1 MKKLK
6 NMAIGAVIAVG
17 MFFGAYFGKD
27 KLEEE
32 PDEEEEPSS
41 EVLRM
46 PSTAFTSVPTESIEE
61 DFKTSQERV
70 QEVTDAILKEKERV
84 AKEKAE
90 KEDAERHEKALAKAE
105 ERRQAKE
112 KEARER
118 ATIEKKEAE
127 EKAEKLRKEKEVAE
141 RKKAEESKKNKE
153 VVREKNEVAAKPTQ
167 EKPKEVPSRGSSN
180 DAVWQSFES
189 TAYGMDCK
197 GCSGITANGTDVR
210 GSIYTPSGLRVI
222 AVDPRVIP
230 LGSIVEV
237 NTPSG
242 TFTAEAADTG
252 GAIKGRIIDILVGSE
267 AESRS
272 YGRQQVKIRVLK

>member
-6 NMAIGAVIAVG
+6 NMAIGAMIAVG
-17 MFFGAYFGKD
+17 MFFGVYFGKD

-70 QEVTDAILKEKERV
+70 QEVTDAILKEKERI

-105 ERRQAKE
+105 ERRKA
-112 KEARER
+112 
-118 ATIEKKEAE
+118 KEAE
-127 EKAEKLRKEKEVAE
+127 AERVAEMKRQEERRIAQEKAEEEERKKKEESVKKKPRSKEVAKTE
-141 RKKAEESKKNKE
+141 
-153 VVREKNEVAAKPTQ
+153 EVA
-167 EKPKEVPSRGSSN
+167 KETPSRGSKS
-180 DAVWQSFES
+180 DAVWQNFEA
-189 TAYGMDCK
+189 TYYGMDCN

-210 GSIYTPSGLRVI
+210 GSIYTPSGLRVV
-222 AVDPRVIP
+222 AVDPSVIP

>member
-6 NMAIGAVIAVG
+6 NMAIGAMIAVG
-17 MFFGAYFGKD
+17 MFFGVYFGKD

-105 ERRQAKE
+105 ERRQE
-112 KEARER
+112 KEA
-118 ATIEKKEAE
+118 EAE
-127 EKAEKLRKEKEVAE
+127 RVAEMKRQEERRIAQEKAEEEGRKEKEESVKKKKTRSKEVAKTDEVAE
-141 RKKAEESKKNKE
+141 E
-153 VVREKNEVAAKPTQ
+153 T
-167 EKPKEVPSRGSSN
+167 PSRGN
-180 DAVWQSFES
+180 KTDAVWQNFEA
-189 TAYGMDCK
+189 TYYGMDCN

-272 YGRQQVKIRVLK
+272 YGRHQVKVRVIK

>member
-6 NMAIGAVIAVG
+6 NMAIGAMIAVG

-84 AKEKAE
+84 AKEKDE
-90 KEDAERHEKALAKAE
+90 KEDAERHEKALEEAE
-105 ERRQAKE
+105 ERRKA
-112 KEARER
+112 
-118 ATIEKKEAE
+118 KEAE
-127 EKAEKLRKEKEVAE
+127 AERVAEMKRQEERRIAQEKAEEEERKKKEESVKKKPRSKEVA
-141 RKKAEESKKNKE
+141 KTEETAKE
-153 VVREKNEVAAKPTQ
+153 T
-167 EKPKEVPSRGSSN
+167 PSRGSKS
-180 DAVWQSFES
+180 DAVWQNFEA
-189 TAYGMDCK
+189 TYYGMDCN
-197 GCSGITANGTDVR
+197 GCSGITANGTNVR

>member
-6 NMAIGAVIAVG
+6 NMAIGAMIAVG
-17 MFFGAYFGKD
+17 MFFGVYFGKD

-46 PSTAFTSVPTESIEE
+46 PSTAFTSTSTESIEE

-112 KEARER
+112 A
-118 ATIEKKEAE
+118 EAE
-127 EKAEKLRKEKEVAE
+127 RVAEMKRQEERRIAQEKAEEEERKKKEESVKKKPRSKEVAKSE
-141 RKKAEESKKNKE
+141 E
-153 VVREKNEVAAKPTQ
+153 VV
-167 EKPKEVPSRGSSN
+167 KETPSRGSKS
-180 DAVWQSFES
+180 DAVWQNFEA
-189 TAYGMDCK
+189 TYYGMDCK

-222 AVDPRVIP
+222 AVDPSVIP

-267 AESRS
+267 AESSR
-272 YGRQQVKIRVLK
+272 YGRQQVKVRVIK

>member
-6 NMAIGAVIAVG
+6 NMAIGAMIAVG
-17 MFFGAYFGKD
+17 MFFGVYFGKD

-70 QEVTDAILKEKERV
+70 QEVTDAILKEKERI

-112 KEARER
+112 AEAER
-118 ATIEKKEAE
+118 VAEMKRQEESRIAQEKADEEERKKKEE
-127 EKAEKLRKEKEVAE
+127 SVKKKHRSKEVA
-141 RKKAEESKKNKE
+141 KTEETAKE
-153 VVREKNEVAAKPTQ
+153 T
-167 EKPKEVPSRGSSN
+167 PSRGSSN

-272 YGRQQVKIRVLK
+272 YGRQQVKVRILK